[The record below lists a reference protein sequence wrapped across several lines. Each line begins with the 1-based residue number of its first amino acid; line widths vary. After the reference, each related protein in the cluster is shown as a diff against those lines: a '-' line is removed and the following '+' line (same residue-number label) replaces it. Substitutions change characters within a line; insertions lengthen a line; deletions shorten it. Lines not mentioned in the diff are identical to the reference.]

1 MTDIKLAGID
11 SYHKHMETGTNLQ
24 LQQRAVTLSQAG
36 GDFNSLGSRC
46 YRTQPKQYVKKHLS
60 GSEEFLFILFHF
72 FNTAI
77 ATAPT
82 AEYPNIAIM
91 SEVTRSGPFR
101 RSSLQLSHLTAR

>member
-1 MTDIKLAGID
+1 
-11 SYHKHMETGTNLQ
+11 METGTNLQ

-72 FNTAI
+72 F
-77 ATAPT
+77 
-82 AEYPNIAIM
+82 
-91 SEVTRSGPFR
+91 
-101 RSSLQLSHLTAR
+101 